1 MIIFNFYYSPKYEI
15 KYIEYVR
22 NKISWYQKMG
32 YNPNLPEGIDD
43 QSSKSHIIEIVN
55 SDYKENIESYKRIR
69 QEIKK
74 ELKEKNKELNNFLN
88 NLDYP
93 IPKKIFV
100 YFTLY
105 GPGGSYLPPKEII
118 IRFNKSFLAKNLLR
132 KIIHETIHLII
143 EKPVI
148 QKYNI
153 SHWEKENI
161 VNSFF
166 NYPILKNIFPEYKFP
181 VNYSFPADK
190 IKLIKFKKIPSWLL
204 PRRD

>member
-1 MIIFNFYYSPKYEI
+1 
-15 KYIEYVR
+15 
-22 NKISWYQKMG
+22 MG
-32 YNPNLPEGIDD
+32 YYPNLPEGINS
-43 QSSKSHIIEIVN
+43 QSSKSHIIKIVN
-55 SDYKENIESYKRIR
+55 GDYEENIESYKKIR
-69 QEIKK
+69 QKIKR
-74 ELKEKNKELNNFLN
+74 ELKEKNKELNSFFN
-88 NLDYP
+88 NLDYS

-105 GPGGSYLPPKEII
+105 GPGGSYLPPKKII
-118 IRFNKSFLAKNLLR
+118 IRFNKGFLAKNLLR

-153 SHWEKENI
+153 SHREKENI

-181 VNYSFPADK
+181 ANYSFPTDK
-190 IKLIKFKKIPSWLL
+190 IKLIKFKKIPS
-204 PRRD
+204 